1 MNENRVQG
9 LHLASANTKRI
20 GGIAEDTFSFLA
32 QPGGCILC
40 VTASPGVYHHLN
52 EGVKGDRPWLTPK
65 KIHLK
70 AVNDSQMQGQ
80 HQDIRRARN
89 IESLG
94 N

>member
-1 MNENRVQG
+1 MNENRAQG
-9 LHLASANTKRI
+9 LLSRI
-20 GGIAEDTFSFLA
+20 GKQETDRRNSRRYFFVSRTAGQLHFVRHR
-32 QPGGCILC
+32 
-40 VTASPGVYHHLN
+40 VTRRLSSLN